1 MEGDLRQDCFLAF
14 ILRMSTDRKN
24 KKQMKMRTAFDPVV
38 LILFYFSRIEG
49 ILKESVKP
57 LCVGV
62 KHPNSSL
69 QFILWQSKGKLTGSV
84 VAF

>member
-1 MEGDLRQDCFLAF
+1 MAF
-14 ILRMSTDRKN
+14 ILRMSRDQKN
-24 KKQMKMRTAFDPVV
+24 KKQMKMKMAFDPVV
-38 LILFYFSRIEG
+38 LILFYFSHCEG

-69 QFILWQSKGKLTGSV
+69 LFILWQSKEKLTGSV